1 MPTSEKDAPMS
12 LPTEDQRKELCALI
26 ASAFIELRY
35 LDGEQAHDLAYA
47 FHNLPREIYGWGCW
61 SVTTARNRLQH
72 YQTKH
77 AANPGV
83 NYVEAF
89 NHIFGVEP

>member
-1 MPTSEKDAPMS
+1 MKSSP
-12 LPTEDQRKELCALI
+12 LPTEAQREKICDLI

-47 FHNLPREIYGWGCW
+47 FHNLPKEVYGWGTW
-61 SVTTARNRLQH
+61 SVDVMRGRLSY

-77 AANPGV
+77 SENLGFD
-83 NYVEAF
+83 YVKAF
-89 NHIFGVEP
+89 DLIFGD

>member
-1 MPTSEKDAPMS
+1 MKLSP
-12 LPTEDQRKELCALI
+12 LPTEAQREKICDLI

-47 FHNLPREIYGWGCW
+47 LHNLPKEMYGWGTW
-61 SVTTARNRLQH
+61 SVETTRGRLAY

-77 AANPGV
+77 SRNLGFD
-83 NYVEAF
+83 YVEAF
-89 NHIFGVEP
+89 DSIFAAS